1 LNRRTWPSRDAMM
14 RSEPQTKAREVRA
27 GGGERSMKLPTY
39 SDLVRL
45 VETMDRHPLG
55 AMLLVALGLVAVA
68 GVWAWRH

>member
-1 LNRRTWPSRDAMM
+1 
-14 RSEPQTKAREVRA
+14 
-27 GGGERSMKLPTY
+27 MKLPTY